1 MTFLN
6 LGKAAALLTHID
18 GEIAGKKKTLI
29 SWTGE
34 RGHIKA
40 AAYFDFVPLKITSFK
55 SPFVR
60 SNTIC
65 SADWHWFHALLH
77 FLKQARENLCCGR
90 VVVTMS
96 EQLEIQLSA
105 LCNVGGEYSNDKHSC
120 TSLCINAAQVKI
132 VDKCTGVIVDSNLQL
147 HLSAETSSEATGAV
161 PLCGSFWMGLL
172 SVWCDCRGAL
182 GSCYSQ
188 RVNENSIIWPGL

>member
-96 EQLEIQLSA
+96 EHLEIQLSA

-147 HLSAETSSEATGAV
+147 HQPRPAVKPLEPFPSAVHFEWDCSRYGVIAGAPWAPV
-161 PLCGSFWMGLL
+161 T
-172 SVWCDCRGAL
+172 
-182 GSCYSQ
+182 
-188 RVNENSIIWPGL
+188 VNVLMRTA